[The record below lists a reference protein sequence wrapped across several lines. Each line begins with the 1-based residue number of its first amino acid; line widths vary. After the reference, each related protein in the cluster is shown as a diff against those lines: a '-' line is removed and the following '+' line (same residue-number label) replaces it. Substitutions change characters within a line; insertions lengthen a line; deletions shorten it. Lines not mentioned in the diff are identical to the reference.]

1 MERELLWNTINI
13 ITIFLCTLQVLQHC
27 TVKWARRQ
35 QKHFNYTTCYC
46 CRLWCP
52 NSRWPCSSLHCIHEL
67 QISSKQKNMSVT
79 NKAKHRRL
87 LFWHSTTYLSSN
99 HHFYTKDTH
108 LSSLSE
114 DLTSIFASLSFTMV
128 YSRSNSWLQIIQLL
142 TVQTL
147 DVS

>member
-52 NSRWPCSSLHCIHEL
+52 NSRWLCSSLHCIHEL
-67 QISSKQKNMSVT
+67 QISSKQKQT
-79 NKAKHRRL
+79 CQLQTRRSSGGYCSDTKQHT
-87 LFWHSTTYLSSN
+87 FHWIIIFIQTT
-99 HHFYTKDTH
+99 HTF
-108 LSSLSE
+108 SSLSD

-128 YSRSNSWLQIIQLL
+128 YNRSNVWLQTI
-142 TVQTL
+142 
-147 DVS
+147 